1 MSNKM
6 HLSDKE
12 KYEIN
17 LLWNT
22 FYLMRDHFSYS
33 ELEEIVEL
41 GNDLIQDKKETGN
54 TDREEDEPM
63 DEETTKL
70 WQVRTNLQLLYGNS
84 NFEYSKPLIKS
95 TIDILDGLIDVKKNE

>member
-1 MSNKM
+1 MNRE
-6 HLSDKE
+6 LQED
-12 KYEIN
+12 YEYHQN
-17 LLWNT
+17 AKWDYNE
-22 FYLMRDHFSYS
+22 
-33 ELEEIVEL
+33 EL
-41 GNDLIQDKKETGN
+41 KKEHH
-54 TDREEDEPM
+54 DPESFREEEDEPM